1 LKGRFVE
8 HQDDQVLAGLPDTSN
23 MESVMNTQEI
33 YAVLKS
39 GLPDQIEAFIEA
51 APASNFKD
59 SALSMVASNKPAYLV
74 LGLTSMI
81 MEYCEGKDPEYGA
94 MLAEAT
100 HKLAREIY
108 LDNAEHEGLFPTT
121 LSSLASQHLNALNY
135 LGRSEEVLAAA
146 DIYLPI
152 YHDMNEMENYP
163 SLALARAVALFN
175 LNRIDESKA
184 LLDNLDCS
192 LSPGSQVGK
201 DSLLNKINGLTG
213 DVTQIESGDS
223 DFSVR
228 KSMLDALNTTDTS
241 AMSGVEGIFDQLK
254 TVLGDEQKHASL
266 NPNNKADYDRLLG
279 ILDAGE
285 AMLTGGSGA
294 ESELTMRKKSREAS
308 SIFHPDASLQPTP
321 EQLKNSLS
329 EFMQIYAWATDN
341 SSKEF
346 LNDALWGMYLCHS
359 RLNDDSK
366 AADALIQLRNNL
378 EAQRAGITD
387 PVKRG
392 GAFSTYSQLFN
403 VLCERLSNSA
413 RYFELLESIEASKG
427 RAIADILT
435 AKLNRPVPDADV
447 YGAVSGL
454 KDLTRMHQFN
464 YLSYYLD
471 RFAGE
476 AVVYMVMMCKDGN
489 CYGTEPVRLD
499 EKLLDNAL
507 ANLDP
512 DRWGQ
517 PGFRGR
523 KIPNAS
529 VVLAPLASLL
539 SDLFEQGV
547 LHAGDHICYTAD
559 DQLNNLPLHYLPF
572 ADGLMIDYFT
582 ISRIHNAAQLE
593 ILLQDEPTRPDHA
606 TAFVVPTRQDTNSS
620 NWSEFEQSINHPTTV
635 LSSYLDVQV
644 LKDRQA
650 NLQALSDCKL
660 PQAILHFSTHG
671 VSEIGSNNPYTG
683 SGLVISDGHD
693 LPDKDKIAGGDF
705 NSVLTP
711 QKLVASNLDLHDSH
725 VSMMACVSGLSREGL
740 GGDALGLEW
749 ALVNAGA
756 RSVLSSHWM
765 ISARL
770 AAEIFDRFYRY
781 WLGEKQ
787 TRAMAFQNTINE
799 LRGSPSAEN
808 QYQLSAFSLS
818 GDWR

>member
-1 LKGRFVE
+1 
-8 HQDDQVLAGLPDTSN
+8 
-23 MESVMNTQEI
+23 MNTQEI
-33 YAVLKS
+33 YTVLKS
-39 GLPDQIEAFIEA
+39 GLPDQIKSLIED
-51 APASNFKD
+51 APASNFKN
-59 SALSMVASNKPAYLV
+59 STLSMVASNKPAYLV
-74 LGLTSMI
+74 LGLAPMI
-81 MEYCEGKDPEYGA
+81 MEYCQGKDPEYGA

-100 HKLAREIY
+100 HRLARELY
-108 LDNAEHEGLFPTT
+108 LDDAENEGLFPTT

-135 LGRSEEVLAAA
+135 LGRSEDVLAAA

-163 SLALARAVALFN
+163 SLALAKAVALFN

-184 LLDNLDCS
+184 LIDDLDCS
-192 LSPGSQVGK
+192 QSPGSQVGK
-201 DSLLNKINGLTG
+201 ATLLNKINGLTG
-213 DVTQIESGDS
+213 DVTLIEAQDS

-241 AMSGVEGIFDQLK
+241 AMNGIEGVFDQLK
-254 TVLGDEQKHASL
+254 TVLGDEQKHTSL
-266 NPNNKADYDRLLG
+266 NPNDKADYDRLLD

-285 AMLTGGSGA
+285 AMLTKGSSA
-294 ESELTMRKKSREAS
+294 ESELTMRRKSRQAS
-308 SIFHPDASLQPTP
+308 SIFHPDAPVQPTP
-321 EQLKNSLS
+321 EQLQSSLS
-329 EFMQIYAWATDN
+329 EFLQIYEWARVKN
-341 SSKEF
+341 SKEF

-366 AADALIQLRNNL
+366 AADALIQLRNSL

-387 PVKRG
+387 PIKRG

-403 VLCERLSNSA
+403 VLCERLSNSG

-435 AKLNRPVPDADV
+435 AKQNSPVPDADV
-447 YGAVSGL
+447 YGAVPSL
-454 KDLTRMHQFN
+454 KDLTRVHQFN
-464 YLSYYLD
+464 YLSFYLD

-476 AVVYMVMMCKDGN
+476 AAVYTVVMCKDGN
-489 CYGTEPVRLD
+489 CYGTEPVRLE
-499 EKLLDNAL
+499 EKLLDKAL

-517 PGFRGR
+517 PGFRGS

-529 VVLAPLASLL
+529 VVLAPLVGLL
-539 SDLFEQGV
+539 SDLFDRGI
-547 LHAGDHICYTAD
+547 LHQGDHICYTAD

-572 ADGLMIDYFT
+572 ADGLLIDYFT

-593 ILLQDEPTRPDHA
+593 ILLRDEPTRPDHA
-606 TAFVVPTRQDTNSS
+606 NVFVVPTRQDTSSS
-620 NWSEFEQSINHPTTV
+620 NWSDFEQNINHPTTV
-635 LSSYLDVQV
+635 LSRYLDVQV
-644 LKDRQA
+644 LKDHQA
-650 NLQALSDCKL
+650 NLQALGNCDL

-671 VSEIGSNNPYTG
+671 VSEIGSSNPYTG

-705 NSVLTP
+705 SSVLTP
-711 QKLVASNLDLHDSH
+711 QRLVDSNLDLHNSH

-740 GGDALGLEW
+740 GGDALGLDW

-756 RSVLSSHWM
+756 RSVLSSHWV

-770 AAEIFDRFYRY
+770 AAEIFDRFYKY
-781 WLGEKQ
+781 WLGENQ

-799 LRGSPSAEN
+799 LRGSPSAES

>member
-1 LKGRFVE
+1 
-8 HQDDQVLAGLPDTSN
+8 
-23 MESVMNTQEI
+23 MNTQEI

-39 GLPDQIEAFIEA
+39 GLPDQIKSLIEA
-51 APASNFKD
+51 APASNFKN
-59 SALSMVASNKPAYLV
+59 STLGMVASNKPAYLI
-74 LGLTSMI
+74 LGLSSMI

-100 HKLAREIY
+100 HRLAREIY
-108 LDNAEHEGLFPTT
+108 LDDAEHDGLFPTT
-121 LSSLASQHLNALNY
+121 LSGLATQHLNALNY
-135 LGRSEEVLAAA
+135 LGRSEDLLAAA

-152 YHDMNEMENYP
+152 YRDMNEMENYP
-163 SLALARAVALFN
+163 SLALAKAVALFN

-184 LLDNLDCS
+184 LLDDLDCS
-192 LSPGSQVGK
+192 LSPGAQVGK
-201 DSLLNKINGLTG
+201 ASLLNKINGLTG
-213 DVTQIESGDS
+213 DVTRIEAQDA
-223 DFSVR
+223 DFSLR
-228 KSMLDALNTTDTS
+228 ESMLDALNATDTS
-241 AMSGVEGIFDQLK
+241 AMSGMEGVFDQLK
-254 TVLGDEQKHASL
+254 TALGDEQKHRSL
-266 NPNNKADYDRLLG
+266 NPDNMGDYDRLLG

-285 AMLTGGSGA
+285 AMLAKGSNA

-308 SIFHPDASLQPTP
+308 SIFHPDAPVQPTP
-321 EQLKNSLS
+321 EQIKGSLS
-329 EFMQIYAWATDN
+329 EFLQIYEWATVN
-341 SSKEF
+341 NSKEF
-346 LNDALWGMYLCHS
+346 VNDALWGMYLCHS
-359 RLNDDSK
+359 RLNCDSE
-366 AADALIQLRNNL
+366 AADALIELRTSL

-387 PVKRG
+387 PIKRG

-403 VLCERLSNSA
+403 VLCERLSNSG
-413 RYFELLESIEASKG
+413 RYFELLESMEASKG

-435 AKLNRPVPDADV
+435 AKQNRPVPDADI
-447 YGAVSGL
+447 YGAVSS
-454 KDLTRMHQFN
+454 LTSLTQTHQFN
-464 YLSYYLD
+464 YLSFYLD

-476 AVVYMVMMCKDGN
+476 ATVYMVMMCKDGC

-499 EKLLDNAL
+499 EKLLDKAL
-507 ANLDP
+507 LNLDP

-517 PGFRGR
+517 PGFRGS
-523 KIPNAS
+523 KVPNAS
-529 VVLAPLASLL
+529 VVLEPLVSLV
-539 SDLFEQGV
+539 SDLFSRGI
-547 LHAGDHICYTAD
+547 LYKGDHICYTAD
-559 DQLNNLPLHYLPF
+559 EQLNNLPLHYLPF
-572 ADGLMIDYFT
+572 ADGLLIDYFT

-606 TAFVVPTRQDTNSS
+606 EVFVVPTRQDTKGRK
-620 NWSEFEQSINHPTTV
+620 WPDFEQSINHPTTV
-635 LSSYLDVQV
+635 LSRYLDVQV

-650 NLQALSDCKL
+650 SLQALSNYNL
-660 PQAILHFSTHG
+660 PDAILHFSTHG

-705 NSVLTP
+705 SAVLTP
-711 QKLVASNLDLHDSH
+711 QKLVESNLDLHNSH

-740 GGDALGLEW
+740 GGDALGLDW

-770 AAEIFDRFYRY
+770 AADIFDRFYKY
-781 WLGEKQ
+781 WLGENQ

-799 LRGSPSAEN
+799 LKQTPVAEN